1 MVKINTLQ
9 NERNIKRSRFGLR
22 VCLLLIFVL
31 SALLF
36 FVIVDLK
43 ILSPPSNG
51 SKFQT
56 EVIRYG
62 QNQDIGS
69 R

>member
-1 MVKINTLQ
+1 MVKINTFQ

-51 SKFQT
+51 RKVQT

>member
-51 SKFQT
+51 RKVQT